1 LSLYPTYHIKPASI
15 YESSSMQR
23 MDGCEESGRNRI
35 IRVSRGAGKEAKTQ
49 TEKPARAEELLLR
62 DIAEDRSS
70 STTERYM
77 RLGLNAYQGNKA
89 RESLILKGLI
99 EVKDIPTRTGRVRL
113 LELTEKGREE
123 ARALGL
129 KAGDSCRKGGPDH
142 EYMKGRIAREYRL
155 RGYQV
160 IEEYPLGKG
169 KATDLVA
176 VKDGKR
182 IAIEVETG
190 KSDAIYNVRKN
201 LEAGFSKVLCVVP
214 NERLKDKIDGQ
225 LAGLR
230 LDKGKVL
237 VILAG

>member
-1 LSLYPTYHIKPASI
+1 MVKEQMEAWFRERGVFSPEECVS
-15 YESSSMQR
+15 
-23 MDGCEESGRNRI
+23 GEESGWNGV
-35 IRVSRGAGKEAKTQ
+35 IRVPRGAGKETKEK

-99 EVKDIPTRTGRVRL
+99 EAKDMPTRTGRVKL
-113 LELTEKGREE
+113 LELTTKGIELV
-123 ARALGL
+123 RALGMNTGL
-129 KAGDSCRKGGPDH
+129 SCRKGGPEH
-142 EYMKGRIAREYRL
+142 EYMKDRVARDFRS

-176 VKDGKR
+176 VKDGQR
-182 IAIEVETG
+182 IALEIETG
-190 KSDAIYNVRKN
+190 KSDAVYNVRKN

-214 NERLKDKIDGQ
+214 NERLRDKIEGQ
-225 LAGLR
+225 LAGLI
-230 LDKGKVL
+230 LDKGKVS